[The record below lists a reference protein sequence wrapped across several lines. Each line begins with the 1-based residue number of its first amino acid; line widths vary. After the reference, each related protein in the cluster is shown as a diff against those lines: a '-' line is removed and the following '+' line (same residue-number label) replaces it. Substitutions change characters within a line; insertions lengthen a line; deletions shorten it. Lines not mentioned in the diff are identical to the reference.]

1 MDSVI
6 RGVRRK
12 IKTEQCSLQSALNKT
27 QQCGAAKPGRYGW
40 SVCITAVHLSPQQM
54 MLYFTEA
61 ETSGEE
67 GGSGWPSL
75 FLYFTTKA
83 RFKIHTL
90 SPKQKIP
97 MDVGWQVLIWVK
109 GNMTTM
115 NTASMLSPCILLLNR
130 LGREDIF
137 FFSILPRH

>member
-1 MDSVI
+1 
-6 RGVRRK
+6 
-12 IKTEQCSLQSALNKT
+12 
-27 QQCGAAKPGRYGW
+27 
-40 SVCITAVHLSPQQM
+40 
-54 MLYFTEA
+54 MLCFTEA

-97 MDVGWQVLIWVK
+97 KDVGLQVLIWVK

-115 NTASMLSPCILLLNR
+115 NTASMLSLCILLLNR
-130 LGREDIF
+130 LGREDKF
-137 FFSILPRH
+137 FFFQFHPDIK